1 MLEES
6 SDFLLERFWHL
17 GALELVRLH
26 AKVTDGA
33 LGMHIMESPE
43 IVPVTR
49 ATLHRLSS
57 LLSIVSCRHACRA
70 NRIRHHE
77 AVPVLHNRVE
87 HLPTEPLRRLQ
98 LCTLLAISLR

>member
-1 MLEES
+1 MLEKS

-26 AKVTDGA
+26 TEVTDGA
-33 LGMHIMESPE
+33 LGMHVMESPE

-49 ATLHRLSS
+49 ATLHRLSP
-57 LLSIVSCRHACRA
+57 LLSVVSSGHARRA
-70 NRIRHHE
+70 DRLCHHE

-98 LCTLLAISLR
+98 LSTLLAISLR